1 VARAGGR
8 LTPINVAIPER
19 PDAHA
24 ADASA
29 DEDEKDQADEVGA
42 PAIIEVLLLLL
53 FLLPPPAPRGE
64 AAHVHGGGAMK
75 ANDARGAVFRV
86 SLQQSAISGRK
97 VESRRKKMREGIRP
111 LDATCLG
118 APQASLML
126 ASLLVARASAPCR
139 SSSVT
144 CATQWK
150 TTSPCLDGR
159 AAAFANEEPTTEEP
173 THWVVVD
180 RVQSADDAFKSALAV
195 GAPEATVLVGAPAA
209 VGRLRPE
216 RALVDKLLQ
225 SIVKEEPEC
234 AMAVG
239 HCVDSLLLAW
249 LQHLQAQEGSTGQ
262 QQFEGLRAA
271 AQAHTA
277 PVLEQRGFAEI
288 EKPDMSALGRG
299 EPVATHY
306 ARLPAGIF
314 AYEALL
320 ASAETI
326 AETARYNEIL
336 EALRSQPPPTPAE
349 EPPSSGA
356 PFQKEDPWARPGGIF

>member
-1 VARAGGR
+1 
-8 LTPINVAIPER
+8 
-19 PDAHA
+19 
-24 ADASA
+24 
-29 DEDEKDQADEVGA
+29 
-42 PAIIEVLLLLL
+42 
-53 FLLPPPAPRGE
+53 
-64 AAHVHGGGAMK
+64 
-75 ANDARGAVFRV
+75 
-86 SLQQSAISGRK
+86 
-97 VESRRKKMREGIRP
+97 
-111 LDATCLG
+111 
-118 APQASLML
+118 ML

-180 RVQSADDAFKSALAV
+180 RVQSADDALASALAV

-234 AMAVG
+234 AVAVG

-271 AQAHTA
+271 AQARA
-277 PVLEQRGFAEI
+277 
-288 EKPDMSALGRG
+288 
-299 EPVATHY
+299 
-306 ARLPAGIF
+306 
-314 AYEALL
+314 
-320 ASAETI
+320 
-326 AETARYNEIL
+326 
-336 EALRSQPPPTPAE
+336 
-349 EPPSSGA
+349 
-356 PFQKEDPWARPGGIF
+356 

>member
-1 VARAGGR
+1 
-8 LTPINVAIPER
+8 
-19 PDAHA
+19 
-24 ADASA
+24 
-29 DEDEKDQADEVGA
+29 
-42 PAIIEVLLLLL
+42 
-53 FLLPPPAPRGE
+53 
-64 AAHVHGGGAMK
+64 
-75 ANDARGAVFRV
+75 
-86 SLQQSAISGRK
+86 
-97 VESRRKKMREGIRP
+97 
-111 LDATCLG
+111 
-118 APQASLML
+118 ML

-180 RVQSADDAFKSALAV
+180 RVQSADDAFQSALAV